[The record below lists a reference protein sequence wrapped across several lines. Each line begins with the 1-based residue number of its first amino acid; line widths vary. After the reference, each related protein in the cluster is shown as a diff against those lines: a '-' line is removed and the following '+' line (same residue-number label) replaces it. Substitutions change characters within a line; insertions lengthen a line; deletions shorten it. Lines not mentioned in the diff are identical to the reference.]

1 MPFYNSAGKIPKKRH
16 TVFKNP
22 KGGIYYEEL
31 VSREGFSYIYSN
43 LYHLNMPTQV
53 KELGPFQKENKYTYI
68 KEDHKPYH
76 FLNKD
81 SSESESSDLCKL
93 LLYNKDV
100 AISQFSIDDSFVTY
114 KNKFYRNGDSDELI
128 YVQKGDGLLKTNYGN
143 LNFHEGDYIVIPR
156 GVIFQYEL
164 NSKSFSG
171 LIVKSKSPIETP
183 SKYRNRVGQL
193 LEHSPFCER
202 DIRVPELKGPIDKKG
217 KFEVSV
223 RFRAGSK
230 SFIYEKHP
238 FDVVGWDGYYFPWI
252 LNINDF
258 EPITGS
264 IHQPPPVHQT
274 FQAKG
279 FVICSFVSRLFDYH
293 PNAIPAPY
301 PHSNVDS
308 DEVIFYSKGN
318 FMSRKGIAEGSITYH
333 PMGLPHGPQP
343 GKYEESIGKKS
354 TDELAVMIDTF
365 EPLYVTKN
373 AEKNIDKDYPFSWL
387 EKNK

>member
-1 MPFYNSAGKIPKKRH
+1 MPFYQSRGSVPPKRH
-16 TVFKNP
+16 TVFNNP
-22 KGGIYYEEL
+22 EGGIYYEEL

-53 KELGPFQKENKYTYI
+53 MELGDFKKENRYNYI

-76 FLNKD
+76 FKANQLHQ
-81 SSESESSDLCKL
+81 L
-93 LLYNKDV
+93 LMYNKD
-100 AISQFSIDDSFVTY
+100 ISISSIHIEKSDAPNSNT
-114 KNKFYRNGDSDELI
+114 FYRHGDSDILI
-128 YVQKGDGLLKTNYGN
+128 YIQSGKGLLRTNYGN
-143 LNFHEGDYIVIPR
+143 LEFCEGDYVVVPR
-156 GVIFQYEL
+156 GVIFQYHIESGYL
-164 NSKSFSG
+164 GGLMIESKA
-171 LIVKSKSPIETP
+171 PIETP
-183 SKYRNRVGQL
+183 SRYRNRAGQL

-202 DIRVPELKGPIDKKG
+202 DIRVPDLMDPINEEG
-217 KFEVSV
+217 KFKVFV
-223 RFRAGSK
+223 KFRSGSK
-230 SFIYEKHP
+230 CFIYKRHP

-252 LNINDF
+252 LNVNDF

-264 IHQPPPVHQT
+264 IHQPPPAHQT
-274 FQAKG
+274 FQSKG

-293 PNAIPAPY
+293 PDAIPAPY

-318 FMSRKGIAEGSITYH
+318 FMSRKGISKGSITYH

-365 EPLYVTKN
+365 EPLYIVESANKYS
-373 AEKNIDKDYPFSWL
+373 DKEYPFSWL
-387 EKNK
+387 EKK

>member
-1 MPFYNSAGKIPKKRH
+1 MPFYSSLGKVPKKRH

-22 KGGIYYEEL
+22 NGGIYYEEL

-43 LYHLNMPTQV
+43 LYHLKMPTRV
-53 KELGPFQKENKYTYI
+53 KRLGDFI
-68 KEDHKPYH
+68 KNNSLNYKKNNHQPYH
-76 FLNKD
+76 FLGD
-81 SSESESSDLCKL
+81 SSKEFNL
-93 LLYNKDV
+93 LLYNKD
-100 AISQFSIDDSFVTY
+100 IEIGTFKNNFLNDSIF
-114 KNKFYRNGDSDELI
+114 NRNGDFDELLYI
-128 YVQKGDGLLKTNYGN
+128 QSGKGILKTNYGD
-143 LNFHEGDYIVIPR
+143 LDFYKGDYIVIPR
-156 GVIFQYEL
+156 GVIFKIINLEV
-164 NSKSFSG
+164 NNKIEG
-171 LIVKSKSPIETP
+171 LFIRSSAPIETP
-183 SKYRNRVGQL
+183 SKYRNRLGQL

-202 DIRVPELKGPIDKKG
+202 DIRVPELMNPIDERG
-217 KFEVSV
+217 EFEVSTHLKS
-223 RFRAGSK
+223 GSK
-230 SFIYEKHP
+230 SFFYDSHP

-293 PNAIPAPY
+293 PDAIPSPY

-318 FMSRKGIAEGSITYH
+318 FMSRKGIEKGSVTYH

-343 GKYEESIGKKS
+343 GKYEESIGKKN

-365 EPLYVTKN
+365 EPLFVNQNSENY
-373 AEKNIDKDYPFSWL
+373 IDKKYPLSWL
-387 EKNK
+387 EDEI

>member
-1 MPFYNSAGKIPKKRH
+1 MPFYQSKGKIPKKRH

-22 KGGIYYEEL
+22 RGGIYYEEL

-53 KELGPFQKENKYTYI
+53 IKLDKFKKNEDKYTFI
-68 KEDHKPYH
+68 KDDHKPYH
-76 FLNKD
+76 FLSD
-81 SSESESSDLCKL
+81 ESSKL
-93 LLYNKDV
+93 MLYNKDV
-100 AISQFSIDDSFVTY
+100 SISTFYLDSTY
-114 KNKFYRNGDSDELI
+114 TKKDLIENIFYRNGDCDLLI
-128 YVQKGDGLLKTNYGN
+128 YIQMGNGILKTNYGN
-143 LNFHEGDYIVIPR
+143 LVFDEGDYIVIPR
-156 GVIFQYEL
+156 GVIFQYYL
-164 NSKSFSG
+164 NSDVVSG
-171 LIVKSKSPIETP
+171 LCIDSKSPIETP

-202 DIRVPELKGPIDKKG
+202 DIKVPDLQDPIDKDGEFIIKV
-217 KFEVSV
+217 KLES
-223 RFRAGSK
+223 GSK
-230 SFIYEKHP
+230 SFIYKKHP
-238 FDVVGWDGYYFPWI
+238 FDVIGWDGYYFPWI

-279 FVICSFVSRLFDYH
+279 FVVCSFVSRLFDYH
-293 PNAIPAPY
+293 PDAIPAPY

-318 FMSRKGIAEGSITYH
+318 FMSRKGVSKGSITYH

-343 GKYEESIGKKS
+343 GKYEESIGKKK

-365 EPLYVTKN
+365 DPLYITDAAKKCSDN
-373 AEKNIDKDYPFSWL
+373 DYPLSWV
-387 EKNK
+387 ENNN